1 MTTPEDVGQAQ
12 RRTASGGGL
21 QSPLNLI
28 HRTNSPNPMGM
39 RVTARFES
47 EKGLPLECLKA
58 PCMLSFLMGW
68 RVGHGA
74 KSTP

>member
-28 HRTNSPNPMGM
+28 HRTKVPSPIGM
-39 RVTARFES
+39 RVSARFDD
-47 EKGLPLECLKA
+47 EKGLPLGTLTARC
-58 PCMLSFLMGW
+58 PLSFLAGW
-68 RVGHGA
+68 RAANGA
-74 KSTP
+74 KYKP

>member
-28 HRTNSPNPMGM
+28 HRTKVPNPIGM
-39 RVTARFES
+39 RVTARFSAPE
-47 EKGLPLECLKA
+47 GLPPELLKVRCLT
-58 PCMLSFLMGW
+58 SFLMGW
-68 RVGHGA
+68 RAANGA